1 MSGIAQQQCWPP
13 ACTTTTRPC
22 ATPKQ
27 TMVNNFRLGKYQTA
41 IIMEV
46 GEDEHVIAIELDQ
59 LWDDDE
65 IVPPPLTM
73 R

>member
-1 MSGIAQQQCWPP
+1 
-13 ACTTTTRPC
+13 
-22 ATPKQ
+22 
-27 TMVNNFRLGKYQTA
+27 MVNNFRLGKYQTA

-59 LWDDDE
+59 QWDDDE
-65 IVPPPLTM
+65 IVPPPPLTM